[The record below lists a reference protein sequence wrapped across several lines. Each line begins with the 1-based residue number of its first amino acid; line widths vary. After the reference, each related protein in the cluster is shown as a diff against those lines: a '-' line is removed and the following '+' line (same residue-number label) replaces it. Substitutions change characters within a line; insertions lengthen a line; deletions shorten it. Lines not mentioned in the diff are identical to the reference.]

1 MPSASRPPSRC
12 SSKLKRKQNAA
23 PELPYSRPI
32 AAPSVVSSRALT
44 QPEWTWDEKLAHFN
58 TLPRILCPASP
69 PPTFGPSETVEQ
81 ARRRSRQR
89 IEQMTKRLADLP
101 LYQARHIL
109 HLASTELKGPFN
121 PGCKYWGTIAPE
133 PEALSPEDLD
143 RVGRSIQKPTPYKPP
158 RDTRAL
164 QINIVDPPR
173 FSTPSAPSSTV
184 ITGPSTPFT
193 PPSATRVA
201 TQLLPSKSSAGRELG
216 PIDYDRP
223 SPTRSPTPAPSLPRS
238 RMGSQVISGSRPP
251 ETPASASQRA
261 FIMNLQQASRA
272 SSVRSRRSRTR
283 SARGL
288 KILASVGPPAFDR
301 TLNHDRTE
309 SRDQSPLSRFS
320 QRKPNGATAK
330 SKASSQLPGPSN
342 QNSPAPIS
350 EQESP
355 ETYTYNSEFSVERHI
370 DEIGQFMEADIR
382 R

>member
-1 MPSASRPPSRC
+1 MPSASCPPSRC
-12 SSKLKRKQNAA
+12 SSRRKGKRKAD
-23 PELPYSRPI
+23 PDHPYSRPI
-32 AAPSVVSSRALT
+32 VAPGVVSSRGLPP
-44 QPEWTWDEKLAHFN
+44 PEWTWEEKLAHFN

-89 IEQMTKRLADLP
+89 IERMTNRLAGLP
-101 LYQARHIL
+101 LYQARHVL

-121 PGCKYWGTIAPE
+121 PGCKYWGTVAPE

-158 RDTRAL
+158 RNTEAL
-164 QINIVDPPR
+164 QIDIGDPPR
-173 FSTPSAPSSTV
+173 FSTPSAPGPSSTV

-193 PPSATRVA
+193 PPSATRRIE
-201 TQLLPSKSSAGRELG
+201 LLPSKASVGRELG

-223 SPTRSPTPAPSLPRS
+223 SPTRSPTPAPSLPPS
-238 RMGSQVISGSRPP
+238 RMGSQAISGSRP

-272 SSVRSRRSRTR
+272 SSARSRRSRTR

-301 TLNHDRTE
+301 TMNRDRAE
-309 SRDQSPLSRFS
+309 SRDQSPLLRFS
-320 QRKPNGATAK
+320 QREATAK
-330 SKASSQLPGPSN
+330 SNRSSQLPGPSK
-342 QNSPAPIS
+342 QNSPVPIS
-350 EQESP
+350 QQESP

-382 R
+382 RY